1 MAHFSNFGL
10 WGGGKIKKFFHTK
23 HICQIEMVLFLSLT
37 CDNTLYFA
45 LHVCAALGMS
55 EGYIYLIQQ

>member
-1 MAHFSNFGL
+1 MAHFSNVVL

-45 LHVCAALGMS
+45 LHACAAAVGMS
-55 EGYIYLIQQ
+55 EGDIST

>member
-1 MAHFSNFGL
+1 M
-10 WGGGKIKKFFHTK
+10 GGGKIKKFFHTK